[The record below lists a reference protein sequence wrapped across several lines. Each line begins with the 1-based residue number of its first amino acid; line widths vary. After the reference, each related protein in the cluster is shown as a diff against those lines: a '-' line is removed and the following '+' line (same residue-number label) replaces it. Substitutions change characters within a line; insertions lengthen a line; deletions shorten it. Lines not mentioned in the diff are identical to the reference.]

1 MSAALVSRI
10 LQCPLRINR
19 WPSARRA
26 DHDLSN
32 IFNLRQET
40 NFARTVFFAFG
51 FRRRGKDLTR
61 FEKCQGKKW
70 SLSDGWGKQE
80 ER

>member
-1 MSAALVSRI
+1 MF
-10 LQCPLRINR
+10 
-19 WPSARRA
+19 ARLSFPEFYNVLCELIVGLP